1 MTTPFI
7 SQIKI
12 FAFPFAPR
20 GWAPCDGRLLPINQY
35 QALFSLIGTYYGGD
49 GRTNFALPDLR
60 GRSPIGAGQQY
71 ALGARGGEEKHALTS
86 AELPAHTHSAG
97 AASAPGTVT
106 SPADQSWA
114 SGASPRY
121 AGATDTTLASQAI
134 QPAGGSVP
142 HDNEP
147 PYLVL
152 NFCMA
157 LQGDFPP
164 RD

>member
-1 MTTPFI
+1 M
-7 SQIKI
+7 
-12 FAFPFAPR
+12 
-20 GWAPCDGRLLPINQY
+20 LPIQQY
-35 QALFSLIGTYYGGD
+35 QALFSLIGAYYGGN
-49 GRTNFALPDLR
+49 GTTNFALPDLR
-60 GRSPIGAGQQY
+60 GRSPIGAGGQY
-71 ALGARGGEEKHALTS
+71 AVGTRGGEEKHTLTS
-86 AELPAHTHSAG
+86 AELPSHSHAAM
-97 AASAPGTVT
+97 AASAPGTST

-121 AGATDTTLASQAI
+121 AAAADTTLAPQAI
-134 QPAGGSVP
+134 QPAGGGVP

-164 RD
+164 RDWEASR